1 MLRALWDRCSGHQC
15 MCRCIRYT
23 GVCLTSTYTSVT
35 HSLRGVHVCVYA
47 YIYVC
52 VYICIWIRMCVY
64 DLTCKRGSVGQSEGL
79 SIPRSSSR
87 ASVAQLVRA
96 RDCQSLG
103 RRFDSVKNLT
113 TQIPMNLNFI
123 DPQTRVLN
131 YF

>member
-1 MLRALWDRCSGHQC
+1 MEAIKVPTTRFLISFLLRLSVF
-15 MCRCIRYT
+15 CR
-23 GVCLTSTYTSVT
+23 L
-35 HSLRGVHVCVYA
+35 L
-47 YIYVC
+47 
-52 VYICIWIRMCVY
+52 
-64 DLTCKRGSVGQSEGL
+64 SEGL
-79 SIPRSSSR
+79 LSLVLTVFCRLFSR

-103 RRFDSVKNLT
+103 RRFDSVKSPT

>member
-1 MLRALWDRCSGHQC
+1 MRAVRIEQGSSLILDDLSATYAIGAFLCSCFLRQVKA
-15 MCRCIRYT
+15 
-23 GVCLTSTYTSVT
+23 
-35 HSLRGVHVCVYA
+35 
-47 YIYVC
+47 
-52 VYICIWIRMCVY
+52 
-64 DLTCKRGSVGQSEGL
+64 
-79 SIPRSSSR
+79 SR